1 MSNAANGSK
10 AASPEVLHR
19 GPSRAEV
26 EHWTA
31 ATPPTPGC
39 QGPTGGGRTVLLAGI
54 QELSKENPVVEQ
66 MLQPP
71 RGSKPGRVQNSSSEA
86 SMGSRH
92 PEMVLHTLCGV
103 G

>member
-1 MSNAANGSK
+1 MSNAANGST
-10 AASPEVLHR
+10 AASPEPLHL
-19 GPSRAEV
+19 GPSRAAL

-31 ATPPTPGC
+31 ATPPPTGGR
-39 QGPTGGGRTVLLAGI
+39 GPTGGGRTVLLAGI
-54 QELSKENPVVEQ
+54 QELFRENPAVEQ

-71 RGSKPGRVQNSSSEA
+71 RDLEPGRVQNSLSEV

-92 PEMVLHTLCGV
+92 PERVLHTLCGV